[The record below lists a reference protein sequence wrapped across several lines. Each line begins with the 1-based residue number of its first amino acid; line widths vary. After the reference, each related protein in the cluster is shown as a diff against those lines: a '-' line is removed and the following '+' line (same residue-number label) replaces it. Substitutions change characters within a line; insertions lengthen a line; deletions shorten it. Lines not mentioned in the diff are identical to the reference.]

1 MAIYSLSHK
10 AIGRAT
16 HDPGTAG
23 AHVRYITRQSAAR
36 LVLAERMPEAPHQ
49 ARAWLD
55 DQEQAERKNGRVIDK
70 VMVALPRELTPEQR
84 AALVREF
91 AGEVTQG
98 RAPWLA
104 AIHDQ
109 GKDAANPH
117 AHIVIRDKDPETR
130 RRVAGLND
138 MGRKQ
143 RDGSKTQSG
152 TERLRAAWEQAAN
165 RALERAGH
173 EARIDRRSLAAQG
186 IERTAQVHVGPRAK
200 AMEGRG
206 VRPSSQI
213 RRDHRGRMV
222 RYPEIDTS
230 IVHGQQTRAEHN
242 RRIVARNEQR
252 LRQRQA
258 QEQARLAR
266 EAARREEEAALL
278 VAAEEQARKRAQE
291 AEDARKAREARKAQ
305 EEAQRAQVALERA
318 AAERYEGL
326 VRAHQEAAKA
336 AAGVVWQRHQWTE
349 AHPWRA
355 RLHRLGVVKAAP
367 LAEIEGREAAAEA
380 AKKALEADTEGRRAY
395 EAREAA
401 RAAPEAAQREAE
413 RQERAQQRKEA
424 QAQRREKA
432 QQKGPSRG
440 RNRTRDRGG
449 PDFSM

>member
-1 MAIYSLSHK
+1 MAIYSLNHR

-91 AGEVTQG
+91 AGDVTQG
-98 RAPWLA
+98 RASWLA

-117 AHIVIRDKDPETR
+117 AHIVIRDKDPATR
-130 RRVAGLND
+130 KRVAMLSE
-138 MGRKQ
+138 K
-143 RDGSKTQSG
+143 GS

-278 VAAEEQARKRAQE
+278 AAAEEQARKRAQE
-291 AEDARKAREARKAQ
+291 AEDARKSREARKAQ

-326 VRAHQEAAKA
+326 VRAHQEVAKA

-401 RAAPEAAQREAE
+401 RAAQEAAQREAE